1 MMRHP
6 RKFVLIAMI
15 LTLALACA
23 IPVFAQKAGSP
34 PMAPTTGA
42 TQEELNKE
50 LPAPMAPA
58 SGTPGPG
65 YKEAPGG
72 VIRGGALMPVDVYTP
87 IRRGYTFVREGN
99 FVAARHE
106 FEIAAKLDELNP
118 FALNNLGVLDE
129 RDGRLN
135 DALAHFK
142 DASIHA
148 AQYRDKV
155 AQTCFVGGSCMAVEP
170 QRKLVANSEILPII
184 QENITKLEAKIA
196 ATKTPPP
203 AVTPPPM
210 MPEPKAK

>member
-1 MMRHP
+1 MRHP

-34 PMAPTTGA
+34 PMTPATGA

-50 LPAPMAPA
+50 LPAPMGPA

-65 YKEAPGG
+65 YKAAPGG
-72 VIRGGALMPVDVYTP
+72 IIRGGALMPVDVYTP

-129 RDGRLN
+129 RDGNLN

-170 QRKLVANSEILPII
+170 QRKMAANSEVLPII

-196 ATKTPPP
+196 ATHTPPP

>member
-1 MMRHP
+1 M
-6 RKFVLIAMI
+6 LTAMI
-15 LTLALACA
+15 LALALACA
-23 IPVFAQKAGSP
+23 IPVFAQKEGSP

-42 TQEELNKE
+42 GQGDLNKE
-50 LPAPMAPA
+50 QPAPMSPA
-58 SGTPGPG
+58 TGLTTGSG
-65 YKEAPGG
+65 YKAAPGG
-72 VIRGGALMPVDVYTP
+72 VIRGGSLMPVDVYTP

-99 FVAARHE
+99 YGAAKHE
-106 FEIAAKLDELNP
+106 FEMAAKLDELNP

-129 RDGRLN
+129 RDGKLN

-170 QRKLVANSEILPII
+170 SRKLAANSEILPII

-196 ATKTPPP
+196 ATHTPPP
-203 AVTPPPM
+203 AETPPPM
-210 MPEPKAK
+210 MPQPKAK